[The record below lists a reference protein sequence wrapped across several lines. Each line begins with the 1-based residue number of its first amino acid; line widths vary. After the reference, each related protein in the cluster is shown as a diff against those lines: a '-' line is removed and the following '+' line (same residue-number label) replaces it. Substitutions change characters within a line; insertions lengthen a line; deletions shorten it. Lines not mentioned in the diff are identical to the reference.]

1 VARHRGPAG
10 LGPGSRRGTARTLI
24 AELPELGRLDRRR
37 IAALVGVAPINRDSG
52 TFRGRRMVAGGRSSV
67 RKVLFMATLTAIR
80 FNPPVRALY
89 QRLIQ
94 AGRRAKLAL
103 TACMRKLLVILNAM
117 VRDGR
122 RWADSRSS
130 M

>member
-1 VARHRGPAG
+1 
-10 LGPGSRRGTARTLI
+10 
-24 AELPELGRLDRRR
+24 
-37 IAALVGVAPINRDSG
+37 
-52 TFRGRRMVAGGRSSV
+52 
-67 RKVLFMATLTAIR
+67 MATLTAIR

-94 AGRRAKLAL
+94 AGRPAKLAL

-122 RWADSRSS
+122 HWADSGPS